1 MTKLDQLNQLKRE
14 LENAKAVL
22 ITAVSSYTKGECSEE
37 WVKAAAFK
45 VNKVNEEANALL
57 AALALKGSPNLRLVK

>member
-22 ITAVSSYTKGECSEE
+22 NLRLLAYTKGECSEE